1 MTKKGWIRCFHRQH
15 SGTSATDH
23 LYQGSHGS
31 IILGVDGGGNSSG
44 LATEITMRL
53 NLQNMNF
60 LSDNQE
66 LVHFS

>member
-1 MTKKGWIRCFHRQH
+1 MAA
-15 SGTSATDH
+15 SSSVLMAEATA
-23 LYQGSHGS
+23 
-31 IILGVDGGGNSSG
+31 
-44 LATEITMRL
+44 LALAAEITMRL